1 MVQAPNQHPKE
12 RTMSLTHEAALAVHR
27 DRHQRFL
34 AAADEHRLGRDFDGV
49 RPRRTRRGLWI
60 GLGHA
65 VRGVFVHPL
74 TPQPHEPL
82 RSTS

>member
-1 MVQAPNQHPKE
+1 
-12 RTMSLTHEAALAVHR
+12 MSLTHEAALARHR

-34 AAADEHRLGRDFDGV
+34 AEAAEHRLVRSVDVV
-49 RPRRTRRGLWI
+49 RPRRTRRELWI

-74 TPQPHEPL
+74 TPQPHDPL
-82 RSTS
+82 RSTP